1 MRHGFTGNLKT
12 RNCDGLRK
20 CEQKMATWILSLHE
34 LIENLFSQFG
44 NY

>member
-20 CEQKMATWILSLHE
+20 CEQKWQPGYLVYM
-34 LIENLFSQFG
+34 N
-44 NY
+44 